1 MSDDVEGAIGEA
13 GYGRRTFLR
22 RLAMGSA
29 FAVPVVASFSMAGIS
44 AVSAQAGQSNGLI
57 SNCNQTIST
66 GNQTIFSGNQGGY
79 GGGGFPGYG
88 RTPTG
93 NIPICDTPHGI
104 LGFLENIFSL
114 STHPLKPI

>member
-44 AVSAQAGQSNGLI
+44 AVSAQADQYTTIG
-57 SNCNQTIST
+57 NCNTTVLTSNTTIAT
-66 GNQTIFSGNQGGY
+66 GNGSY
-79 GGGGFPGYG
+79 PGFPGYGYGSYG

-93 NIPICDTPHGI
+93 NVAVCGNPHGI
-104 LGFLENIFSL
+104 LGFLETIFSIGN
-114 STHPLKPI
+114 HPRPI

>member
-1 MSDDVEGAIGEA
+1 
-13 GYGRRTFLR
+13 
-22 RLAMGSA
+22 MGSA

-57 SNCNQTIST
+57 SQCNTTVFI
-66 GNQTIFSGNQGGY
+66 GNQGGY

-93 NIPICDTPHGI
+93 NIPICDTPHSI

-114 STHPLKPI
+114 SAHPLKPI